1 VNLKLEVVKCALI
14 QINEAATLVVGWL
27 FLKSNQTS
35 SDCRIDCFGAA
46 RYTELSENVCHVHL
60 DRGLADVEQR
70 SYLFVAFPDG
80 KRPQN
85 IALPF
90 GQILGNNPNCQFGA
104 NLRRDP

>member
-1 VNLKLEVVKCALI
+1 MCVMC
-14 QINEAATLVVGWL
+14 TL
-27 FLKSNQTS
+27 T
-35 SDCRIDCFGAA
+35 
-46 RYTELSENVCHVHL
+46 
-60 DRGLADVEQR
+60 GLADVEPR
-70 SYLFVAFPDG
+70 SYLYVTFPDG